1 MPAVG
6 RPWPSGDD
14 DDDDDSVACF
24 WSQPGGGGG
33 KTNNQPMI
41 ILPVNWAESICISTI
56 YHNTVYILHHYRH
69 IIYDMLMMAISRG
82 GKSLKLLVS
91 VYNVWV
97 SWVSC
102 FSWLPWFQLS
112 VGEETGA

>member
-1 MPAVG
+1 MVMVKMMRVAVTMMMMMT
-6 RPWPSGDD
+6 PWHVSGP
-14 DDDDDSVACF
+14 
-24 WSQPGGGGG
+24 WQPGGGGG

-41 ILPVNWAESICISTI
+41 ILPVNWAESICINSI

-69 IIYDMLMMAISRG
+69 IIYDMLMMASSRG

-97 SWVSC
+97 SC
-102 FSWLPWFQLS
+102 FSWLSWFQLS

>member
-1 MPAVG
+1 MRVMI
-6 RPWPSGDD
+6 PWHVSGP
-14 DDDDDSVACF
+14 
-24 WSQPGGGGG
+24 WQPGGGGG

-41 ILPVNWAESICISTI
+41 ILPVNWAESICINSI

-102 FSWLPWFQLS
+102 FSWLSWFQLS